1 MNKYRITYLFTLCT
15 ARHPHNKEVRNNIS
29 RTTKKII
36 FLCVLFLSLF
46 SFSQNPVKIY
56 DLQSKKEVL
65 WVTINEYD
73 TFFVQKRY
81 DESKLYN
88 LKVLSD
94 STSNNKD
101 IYKSLY
107 RVAVCCAN
115 LNQIDSAFYYLDLYV
130 KYSPDDM
137 VLFVDT
143 NFNILKPYKEWDKL
157 KEKIEFAFLENI
169 GEVKDT
175 NLALRL
181 LYLGIED
188 QKYRITLFALNQYRD
203 EDRKKS
209 IESHYAMQDT
219 CVKIV
224 EKYGIPTIS
233 MVGAYSSL
241 CFFFILQH
249 TEFEVMNKYY
259 PLVKK
264 VWKKGDYSSKSY
276 AMLTDRILK
285 YKGKKQ
291 IYGTQL
297 TWSTADKKYPSQ
309 YYLYP
314 VKDFKNVNKR
324 REKMGFKETVE
335 EYVKCFPNGFIP
347 KEYYE

>member
-1 MNKYRITYLFTLCT
+1 MQNRKNILLLC
-15 ARHPHNKEVRNNIS
+15 
-29 RTTKKII
+29 
-36 FLCVLFLSLF
+36 CLSLSFF
-46 SFSQNPVKIY
+46 SFSQNDGKLY
-56 DLQSKKEVL
+56 KLQSTKEIL
-65 WVTINEYD
+65 WVTVNEYD
-73 TFFVQKRY
+73 SLLAQKRY
-81 DESKLYN
+81 YESKVYN
-88 LKVLSD
+88 LKILSD
-94 STSNNKD
+94 SSSNNKD
-101 IYKSLY
+101 IYKSVY
-107 RVAVCCAN
+107 RIAVCCAN
-115 LNQIDSAFYYLDLYV
+115 LNQMDSAFYYLDLYV

-175 NLALRL
+175 NLAIQLF
-181 LYLGIED
+181 YLGIED
-188 QKYRITLFALNQYRD
+188 QKYRIILDAINQYS
-203 EDRKKS
+203 EGDREKD
-209 IESHYAMQDT
+209 IASHYAMQDS
-219 CVKIV
+219 CIKIV

-297 TWSTADKKYPSQ
+297 TWSNADKKYPSQ

-324 REKMGFKETVE
+324 REKMGFKETIE

-347 KEYYE
+347 KEYYK

>member
-1 MNKYRITYLFTLCT
+1 MGFLMKNILLLC
-15 ARHPHNKEVRNNIS
+15 
-29 RTTKKII
+29 
-36 FLCVLFLSLF
+36 CLSLSFF
-46 SFSQNPVKIY
+46 SFSQNTGKLY
-56 DLQSKKEVL
+56 ALQSEKEVL

-73 TFFVQKRY
+73 TFLVQKRY
-81 DESKLYN
+81 DESKVFN
-88 LKVLSD
+88 LKILSD

-101 IYKSLY
+101 IYKSVY
-107 RVAVCCAN
+107 RIAVCCAN

-130 KYSPDDM
+130 KYSPDDI

-143 NFNILKPYKEWDKL
+143 NFNMLKSYKEWNKL
-157 KEKIEFAFLENI
+157 KQKIELAFIENI

-181 LYLGIED
+181 FYLGIED
-188 QKYRITLFALNQYRD
+188 QKYRLILDAIEQYS
-203 EDRKKS
+203 ENDREKD
-209 IESHYAMQDT
+209 IASHYAMQDT
-219 CVKIV
+219 CVKII

-233 MVGAYSSL
+233 MVGAYSSR
-241 CFFFILQH
+241 CFFYILQH

-264 VWKKGDYSSKSY
+264 VWKKGDYSSISY

-297 TWSTADKKYPSQ
+297 TWSTFDKKYPSQ

-324 REKMGFKETVE
+324 RKEMGFTTTVE
-335 EYVKCFPNGFIP
+335 ENVKRFPNGFIP